1 MVLCNLPAA
10 NNVSAYFA
18 RLQQPQPSQ
27 RHGLSQ
33 PHTGAHWQPPLAS
46 ALQAQA
52 LLLQL
57 LQVHPLVEFLDMV
70 LALLFPS
77 NISSLTCADAA
88 THSALHSKSDDPQRD
103 ERSRA
108 Q

>member
-1 MVLCNLPAA
+1 MRVPSEVNGTRMAA
-10 NNVSAYFA
+10 RIASHFA

-52 LLLQL
+52 LLWQL

-70 LALLFPS
+70 WLFS
-77 NISSLTCADAA
+77 EQHFAA
-88 THSALHSKSDDPQRD
+88 HLC
-103 ERSRA
+103 
-108 Q
+108 